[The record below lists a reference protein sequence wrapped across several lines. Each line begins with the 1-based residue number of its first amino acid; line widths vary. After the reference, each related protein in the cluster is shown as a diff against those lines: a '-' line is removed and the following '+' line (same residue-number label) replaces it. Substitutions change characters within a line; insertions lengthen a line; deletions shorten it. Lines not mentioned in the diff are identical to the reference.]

1 MKIQERELNDL
12 RKNIDKIDNEI
23 LTLLNKRMQIVKK
36 VGEVKNNADTPIY
49 RPEREKEIID
59 RLTKLS
65 KRQNGILTKDEIE
78 AVFLEIFAISR
89 SLERKERIA
98 FLGPIGTY
106 THQAA
111 ESRFGANARYLPL
124 LNIEAVFKAV
134 SNKEAKYGVV
144 PVENNT
150 EGIVGITLDSLKKY
164 GVKIV
169 AEICMDIHH
178 SFASIQDD
186 VTKIKRIYS
195 HPQGYNQCLNF
206 LETHNLLDI
215 EFIPTQSTAKA
226 AELASKDELSGAICS
241 KIAAK
246 INNVPLLFE
255 RIEDNMAN
263 RTRFIIIS
271 DFKTNISG
279 HDKTS
284 VIAKTSH
291 KSGALFEL
299 LKNFKQKD
307 INLLKIESRPNKD
320 DTFNTWFY
328 IDFEGHIDNE
338 KIKEL
343 VEKEKMIWL
352 GSYLKNC

>member
-1 MKIQERELNDL
+1 MQELKKL
-12 RKNIDKIDNEI
+12 RKEIDLIDNEI
-23 LTLLNKRMQIVKK
+23 LTLLNKRMEIVKK
-36 VGEVKNNADTPIY
+36 VGELKNNTNAPIY

-65 KRQNGILTKDEIE
+65 KEQNGILNRDEIE
-78 AVFLEIFAISR
+78 AIFLEIFAISR

-111 ESRFGANARYLPL
+111 ESRFGANAKYLPL

-134 SNKEAKYGVV
+134 DNKEAKYGVV
-144 PVENNT
+144 PIENNT

-164 GVKIV
+164 NVKIV

-178 SFASIQDD
+178 SFASFQEDI
-186 VTKIKRIYS
+186 TKIKRIYS

-206 LETHNLLDI
+206 LETHNLLDV
-215 EFIPTQSTAKA
+215 EFIPTESTAKA
-226 AELASKDELSGAICS
+226 AQLASKDELSGAICS

-246 INNVPLLFE
+246 LYNVPLLFE
-255 RIEDNMAN
+255 KIEDNMAN

-271 DFKTNISG
+271 DFKTQKSG
-279 HDKTS
+279 NDKTS

-291 KSGALFEL
+291 KTGALFEL
-299 LKNFKQKD
+299 LKNFKD
-307 INLLKIESRPNKD
+307 ENINLLKIESRPNKD

-328 IDFEGHIDNE
+328 IDFEGHIDDE
-338 KIKEL
+338 KVKKII
-343 VEKEKMIWL
+343 EKEKMIWL